1 MEFKKAYG
9 SYEAMMLGE
18 QLENAARDFYNR
30 VANSC
35 ADYKVRGVFKE
46 LAEAAVEQQ
55 RVIMDEIEPLY
66 TPEWYNE
73 DDQRMMAEYL
83 QTVEHQTIFPDPGDA
98 PACDMV
104 AADPV
109 QALEVG
115 IKAQKQAV
123 DYYAF
128 LRDATR
134 DEKGQDVFDRLRKE
148 AGKQLD
154 KLEEMKEKL

>member
-1 MEFKKAYG
+1 MEFSKAYG

-35 ADYKVRGVFKE
+35 VKYEVRGVFKE
-46 LAEAAVEQQ
+46 LAEAAMEQQ
-55 RVIMDEIEPLY
+55 RIIRDEIEPLY
-66 TPEWYNE
+66 TPEWYSD

-83 QTVEHQTIFPDPGDA
+83 KSVEHQNIFPDPEDA
-98 PACDMV
+98 PACEMV
-104 AADPV
+104 ASDPV
-109 QALEVG
+109 QAFEVG

-123 DYYAF
+123 QYYGF

-134 DEKGQDVFDRLRKE
+134 DENGRDVFDRLQKE
-148 AGKQLD
+148 AASQLE
-154 KLEEMKEKL
+154 KLEKMKEKS